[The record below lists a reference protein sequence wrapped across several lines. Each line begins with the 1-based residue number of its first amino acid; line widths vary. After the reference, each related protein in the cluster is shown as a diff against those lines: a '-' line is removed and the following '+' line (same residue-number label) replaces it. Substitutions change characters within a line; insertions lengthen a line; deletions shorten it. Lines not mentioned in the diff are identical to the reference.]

1 MNNPN
6 PDNPPEHT
14 GHTEHT
20 EHTGQVPV
28 GEALVQLA
36 KHHDV
41 RATFGI
47 VSIHNQPLIDALVA
61 ADLFVPVRHE
71 ASAVNAADAYA
82 RVNGGLGIAITST
95 GTGSGNAAGS
105 LIEALAAGS
114 SVLHVTG
121 QIDAEYLGQGRGV
134 IHETKDQ
141 LGMLAAVSKSAY
153 SATNGH
159 AIGPMFVH
167 AADEALTA
175 SSGPVSIE
183 IPIDLQYQLT
193 DFAIATN
200 TSANARST
208 YEPNLDQELLEQV
221 CSLLRASTKPLLWLG
236 GGAVGAG
243 EEIDQLANLLGAGV
257 LSSNAGRGTISEHD
271 DRVIGNFA
279 AHPKCAPLLA
289 EADLLLSIGTHFRSN
304 ETKHYKLA
312 LPPIHIQIDVEAAAL
327 GRSYANT
334 VGLQGDAK
342 AVLQALLM
350 KLDGHYNPEALAW
363 TQKVTDTRQ
372 QVRTALRAAIGPYAQ
387 LCDAM
392 STHFAPAS
400 PLVRDV
406 TIPASAW
413 GTKLLPVVAPN
424 VNINARGGGI
434 GQGLGM
440 AIGASAARPDVPTLL
455 MVGDGGLAVH
465 LGEMGTLAQQQSWIV
480 MVLFNDGGYGVLRN
494 LQDLHFGR
502 RAGVDLFTPDFAKL
516 CDAYGIAHRM
526 LRSPSDCD
534 AVLAEAIALRRPVVV
549 EVDCD
554 AFGPMPEPFVPPV
567 PVNK

>member
-6 PDNPPEHT
+6 PANPPQ
-14 GHTEHT
+14 HT

-47 VSIHNQPLIDALVA
+47 ISIHNQPLIDALVA

-141 LGMLAAVSKSAY
+141 FGMLAAVSKSAY
-153 SATNGH
+153 SATNVQV
-159 AIGPMFVH
+159 IGAMFAH
-167 AADEALTA
+167 GAAATLTA

-183 IPIDLQYQLT
+183 IPIDLQYQST
-193 DFAIATN
+193 DFAIDTDPSAGALT
-200 TSANARST
+200 TSA
-208 YEPNLDQELLEQV
+208 YESNLDQELLEQV
-221 CSLLRASTKPLLWLG
+221 CSLLRASTKPLFWLG

-243 EEIDQLANLLGAGV
+243 EEIDRLVNLLGAGV

-312 LPPIHIQIDVEAAAL
+312 LPSIHIQVDVEAAAL
-327 GRSYANT
+327 GRSYPNT
-334 VGLQGDAK
+334 VGIQGDAK
-342 AVLQALLM
+342 AILQALLT
-350 KLDGHYNPEALAW
+350 KLEGHHNPEASVW
-363 TQKVTDTRQ
+363 THKVTDTRR

-392 STHFAPAS
+392 STHFAPTS

-516 CDAYGIAHRM
+516 CDAYGMAHRV

-534 AVLAEAIALRRPVVV
+534 SVLAEAIALRKPVVV